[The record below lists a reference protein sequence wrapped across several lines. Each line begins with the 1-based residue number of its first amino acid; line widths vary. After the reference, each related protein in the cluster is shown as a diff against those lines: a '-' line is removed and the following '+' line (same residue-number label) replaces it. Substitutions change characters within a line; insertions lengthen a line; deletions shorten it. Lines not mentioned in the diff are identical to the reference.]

1 MSQQPHVVGIA
12 GSLRDHSY
20 TRLSVER
27 ALREAD
33 RRGATTELLDL
44 RTFDLPVY
52 DADVDEPGD
61 AAQLTTAVQRADSV
75 VLGTPSYHGSYSSVL
90 KTALDYCGFDEFEDT
105 TVGLVC
111 VAGGSFPT
119 TPLEHLRSVCR
130 ALNAWVVPHQVGLPR
145 VSDKYEGEELVDEG
159 LAERVDV
166 LGRRVVEYANIEPD
180 PRCAEA
186 LENKGA
192 GAGD

>member
-1 MSQQPHVVGIA
+1 MSQQPHVAGIA

-44 RTFDLPVY
+44 REYDLPIY
-52 DADVDEPGD
+52 DGDADEPGD
-61 AAQLTTAVQRADSV
+61 AAALTGGVRRADSV

-90 KTALDYCGFDEFEDT
+90 KTALDFCGFDEFEDT
-105 TVGLVC
+105 TVGLLC
-111 VAGGSFPT
+111 VAGGAFPT

-130 ALNAWVVPHQVGLPR
+130 ALNAWVVPHQAGLPH
-145 VSDKYEGEELVDEG
+145 VSSQFEGGQLVDEG

-166 LGRRVVEYANIEPD
+166 LGRRVVEYATIEPD

-186 LENKGA
+186 VENM

>member
-1 MSQQPHVVGIA
+1 MSQQPHVAGIA

-20 TRLSVER
+20 TRLSLER

-33 RRGATTELLDL
+33 RHGATTELLDL
-44 RTFDLPVY
+44 REFDLPVY
-52 DADVDEPGD
+52 DADADEPGD
-61 AAQLTTAVQRADSV
+61 ADELAAAVRRADSV
-75 VLGTPSYHGSYSSVL
+75 LLGTPSYHGSYSSVL

-105 TVGLVC
+105 TVGLLC
-111 VAGGSFPT
+111 VAGGAFPT

-130 ALNAWVVPHQVGLPR
+130 ALNAWVVPHQVGLPS
-145 VSDKYEGEELVDEG
+145 VSGKYEGGELVDEN

-186 LENKGA
+186 IENKGA
-192 GAGD
+192 GADD

>member
-1 MSQQPHVVGIA
+1 MSQQPRVVGIA

-27 ALREAD
+27 TLREAG
-33 RRGATTELLDL
+33 RRGARTELLDL
-44 RTFDLPVY
+44 REYDLPVY
-52 DADVDEPGD
+52 DGDADEPGD
-61 AAQLTTAVQRADSV
+61 AAGLAAAVRAADSV

-105 TVGLVC
+105 TVGLLC

-130 ALNAWVVPHQVGLPR
+130 ALNAWVLPHQAAVPNAA
-145 VSDKYEGEELVDEG
+145 SQFEGGELVDER
-159 LAERVDV
+159 LDDRVLT
-166 LGRRVVEYANIEPD
+166 LGRRVVEYAHIEPD
-180 PRCAEA
+180 SSSFAA
-186 LENKGA
+186 GENV

>member
-1 MSQQPHVVGIA
+1 MSQRPHIVGIA

-33 RRGATTELLDL
+33 RAGGTTELLDL
-44 RTFDLPVY
+44 RAYDLPVY
-52 DADVDEPGD
+52 DADGDEPAD
-61 AAQLTTAVQRADSV
+61 AADLTAAVRSADSV

-105 TVGLVC
+105 TVGLLC

-130 ALNAWVVPHQVGLPR
+130 ALNAWVVPHQAGLPS
-145 VSDKYEGEELVDEG
+145 VSSKFEGSELVDDA

-166 LGRRVVEYANIEPD
+166 LGQRVVEYANIQPD
-180 PRCAEA
+180 PRCPEA
-186 LENKGA
+186 IENKGA
-192 GAGD
+192 GD

>member
-12 GSLRDHSY
+12 GSLREHSY

-33 RRGATTELLDL
+33 HRGATTELLDL
-44 RTFDLPVY
+44 REFDLPMY
-52 DADVDEPGD
+52 DGDADEPGD
-61 AAQLTTAVQRADSV
+61 AAELTAAVRRADSV

-105 TVGLVC
+105 TVGLLC

-130 ALNAWVVPHQVGLPR
+130 ALNAWVVPHQSGLPN
-145 VSDKYEGEELVDEG
+145 VSSRFEGGELVDAR

-192 GAGD
+192 GD